1 MDLYNLKI
9 SKDLPYHY
17 IISVV
22 MHPITSGKLAGQI
35 HLKYGPLYFHNDD
48 VTRLRDALIL
58 SQDKL
63 FPTSRDE
70 SLKIHEVEELVYA
83 LGAMSMA
90 CAVNLGTMH
99 HFSSASKMEDDDFL
113 NIVDLANKNGQGR
126 KLLDD
131 SKIKTPGS
139 SPI

>member
-9 SKDLPYHY
+9 SKDLPHHY
-17 IISVV
+17 FIGVV
-22 MHPITSGKLAGQI
+22 MYPITNRKKAGQI
-35 HLKYGPLYFHNDD
+35 YLKYGPLYFHNDD

-63 FPTSRDE
+63 FPTSQDE
-70 SLKIHEVEELVYA
+70 SLKIHEVKELVYTI
-83 LGAMSMA
+83 GAMNMA
-90 CAVNLGTMH
+90 CAVNLGTIH

-113 NIVDLANKNGQGR
+113 TIVDLANKNEYGR
-126 KLLDD
+126 KLLDE
-131 SKIKTPGS
+131 SRIRYPGG